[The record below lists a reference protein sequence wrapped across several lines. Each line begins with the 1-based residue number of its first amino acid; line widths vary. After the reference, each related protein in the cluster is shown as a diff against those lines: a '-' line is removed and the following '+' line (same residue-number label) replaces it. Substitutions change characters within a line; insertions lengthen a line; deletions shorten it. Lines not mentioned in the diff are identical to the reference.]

1 MDMSILGSLIAHS
14 KQIQCTSLIRDH
26 IEGISDVS
34 VSPFNEY
41 KAAAACF
48 DKTLTEYDIN
58 KSKQNCL
65 LSGHEAGIWTCDY
78 SPTQDGLVATGSSD
92 NTAEEGEDGLDDK
105 DKRGREGNSPQDLH
119 HTTE

>member
-14 KQIQCTSLIRDH
+14 KQIKCTTMIRDH
-26 IEGISDVS
+26 HEGISDIS

-41 KAAAACF
+41 KACAACF

-65 LSGHEAGIWTCDY
+65 LTGHESGIWTCDY
-78 SPTQDGLVATGSSD
+78 SPIKDGLVATGSSD
-92 NTAEEGEDGLDDK
+92 NTIRLWDV
-105 DKRGREGNSPQDLH
+105 NSQKCIDVLKNH
-119 HTTE
+119 DRSIIFSKI